1 MNLFIGNHFV
11 NTFGNKVDILQL
23 IRLVTDDNE
32 TVQAECVEILSRE
45 FNLDHLDLVGQGVDD
60 PQALLEDNVLYVNGE
75 AALVIINQ
83 LFDHDYDEMMDRIA
97 QQIDTYQS
105 GVLRLTANG
114 FLEAADTPPEGS
126 EVADPDNIPEPPK
139 APAADLFAQEPDWIS
154 AAPNTPTEDPEL
166 LGIPSLT
173 VAGHNIPVAK
183 SADGEVLYCAVSLYG
198 AAYGIYHDVEYLQ
211 HLIVRNRV
219 VLDVM
224 QSEVVKRNGRY
235 FFSTNVLAILHGD
248 LSTVIE
254 FQSLVQDVV
263 MAYEET
269 IAASP
274 DLTAVKVDQFGN
286 LL

>member
-23 IRLVTDDNE
+23 IRLVTEDNE
-32 TVQAECVEILSRE
+32 TVQAECVEILERE
-45 FNLDHLDLVGQGVDD
+45 YNLDEVDLANHATQG
-60 PQALLEDNVLYVNGE
+60 LIEDEVLYVNGE

-83 LFDHDYDEMMDRIA
+83 LFDHDYDEVMDRIA
-97 QQIDTYQS
+97 QQIDAYES

-114 FLEAADTPPEGS
+114 FPEVIEAAPTPLEGFT
-126 EVADPDNIPEPPK
+126 EPT
-139 APAADLFAQEPDWIS
+139 APAIPAAELFNEDPEWL
-154 AAPNTPTEDPEL
+154 NTPTEVV
-166 LGIPSLT
+166 LGVVSEGPALT
-173 VAGHNIPVAK
+173 VDGKNIAILK
-183 SADGEVLYCAVSLYG
+183 SADGEVLYSVTDLYR
-198 AAYGIYHDVEYLQ
+198 AAYGMQHESDYIK

-224 QSEVVKRNGRY
+224 QSEIRKECGEY

-248 LSTVIE
+248 LASIIE
-254 FQSLVQDVV
+254 FQSLVQDVT
-263 MAYEET
+263 MTYEET

-274 DLTAVKVDQFGN
+274 DVTSVNIDQFGN